1 MNSAGEREER
11 VGNEREKLRVMLMKN
26 QFIKNVKEEQ
36 KKLRINVISTIIIVN
51 RCSTLWLNLFNFSPF
66 YLSTR

>member
-11 VGNEREKLRVMLMKN
+11 VGNERKKLRVMLMKN

-51 RCSTLWLNLFNFSPF
+51 RCSTLWLNFFNFFPF